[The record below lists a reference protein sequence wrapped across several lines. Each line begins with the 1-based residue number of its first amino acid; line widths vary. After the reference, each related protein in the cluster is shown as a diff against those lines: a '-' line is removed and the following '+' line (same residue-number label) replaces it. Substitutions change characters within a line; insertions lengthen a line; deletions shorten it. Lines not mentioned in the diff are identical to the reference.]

1 MITSPLSLTREEFDE
16 RFPVVRLLGDDGP
29 NEEIAW
35 YSHQDL
41 AGIVTRDRVDA
52 DFGWVVLK
60 RGENP
65 DFPDQFTA
73 VDLRCSLPSQQEAES
88 ALFHALWNCIPS

>member
-1 MITSPLSLTREEFDE
+1 MTATPVSLTRDEFND

-29 NEEIAW
+29 NEELRW
-35 YSHQDL
+35 YSHNGL

-52 DFGWVVLK
+52 DFGWLVLK

-65 DFPDQFTA
+65 DFPDQFTP
-73 VDLRCSLPSQQEAES
+73 VDFACSLTSQQEAES
-88 ALFHALWNCIPS
+88 ALFLALWNSR